1 MGCVVDGRDGPSLA
15 VTAVDLLLSRNARDL
30 AECGRQLEH
39 FNSRTHRLGW
49 TECDGAFRRL
59 LVKTPLLRATCMDV

>member
-30 AECGRQLEH
+30 EAVEVGVIR
-39 FNSRTHRLGW
+39 FKFSRSR
-49 TECDGAFRRL
+49 
-59 LVKTPLLRATCMDV
+59 